1 MQTKTEVILQQP
13 ESINIEL
20 CTFQDFCILQMT
32 DVEGEVLTIISP
44 LRKGKQNISDR
55 VVLA

>member
-13 ESINIEL
+13 ESINIQL

-44 LRKGKQNISDR
+44 L
-55 VVLA
+55 